1 MTDDRLSRQANR
13 DAFDAIVSQV
23 EDPERRY
30 FRRLF
35 LILGATLLAAA
46 AVAFI
51 AAGWGSPVVVAFSA
65 SYLPGMVAGERF
77 FERRYTGRD
86 QKWRRR

>member
-23 EDPERRY
+23 EDPEHRY

-35 LILGATLLAAA
+35 LILGATLFATATAAILAG
-46 AVAFI
+46 
-51 AAGWGSPVVVAFSA
+51 GWGWPAVVAFSC

-77 FERRYTGRD
+77 FQSRHTGHG
-86 QKWRRR
+86 QKRRR

>member
-23 EDPERRY
+23 VDPERRY

-35 LILGATLLAAA
+35 LILGAIFSPLPLWPSSSP
-46 AVAFI
+46 
-51 AAGWGSPVVVAFSA
+51 AGG
-65 SYLPGMVAGERF
+65 
-77 FERRYTGRD
+77 GRWWWPSRPAIC
-86 QKWRRR
+86 QA